1 MSKPIVTTATI
12 APPTKVRDVV
22 LWEQWNRTKSPQ
34 DLQTLLN
41 HLQPLINQQVNRWAG
56 GLSRDALEMQAKLLA
71 VEAIKTYNPAM
82 GASLG
87 THVTNRLQKL
97 SRLVYTHT
105 NALRLPEHKAISM
118 ASFSVAQDALKN
130 ELGREPSHVELAD
143 HLGWTRQRVGEFQ
156 RAYDRRELL
165 GSGDFNPA
173 QFPVADQDDPIISF
187 VYHDM
192 EPKQQRLFEH
202 MTGYGNKPV
211 LSNPQLMK
219 KYSLTQGQLSY
230 TKRQMVDRFHDAMK
244 TGK

>member
-1 MSKPIVTTATI
+1 MTKPILTPTV
-12 APPTKVRDVV
+12 APPTKARDIA
-22 LWEQWNRTKSPQ
+22 LWEQWDRTKSPQ
-34 DLQTLLN
+34 DLQALLN

-56 GLSRDALEMQAKLLA
+56 GLSRDALEMQAKLLT
-71 VEAIKTYNPAM
+71 VEAIKSYNPAM
-82 GASLG
+82 GAALA
-87 THVTNRLQKL
+87 THVMNRLQKL

-118 ASFSVAQDALKN
+118 ASFSVAQDTLRSN
-130 ELGREPSHVELAD
+130 LGRDPSHGELAD
-143 HLGWTRQRVGEFQ
+143 HLGWTQYRVAEFQ

-165 GSGDFNPA
+165 GSGEFNPA

-211 LSNPQLMK
+211 LNNPQLMK
-219 KYSLTQGQLSY
+219 KYDMTQGQLSY
-230 TKRQMVDRFHDAMK
+230 VKRQMVDRFHDAMK

>member
-1 MSKPIVTTATI
+1 MKTITTTANVVT
-12 APPTKVRDVV
+12 PTKARDIA

-34 DLQTLLN
+34 DLQALLN

-56 GLSRDALEMQAKLLA
+56 GLSRDALEMQAKLLT
-71 VEAIKTYNPAM
+71 VEAIKSYNPAM
-82 GASLG
+82 GAALA

-118 ASFSVAQDALKN
+118 ASFSVAQDALRST
-130 ELGREPSHVELAD
+130 LGRDPSHIELAD

-165 GSGDFNPA
+165 GSGEFNPA
-173 QFPVADQDDPIISF
+173 QFPVADQDDPIVSF

-211 LSNPQLMK
+211 LNNPQLMK
-219 KYSLTQGQLSY
+219 KYDMTQGQLSY
-230 TKRQMVDRFHDAMK
+230 VKRQMVDRFHDAMK

>member
-1 MSKPIVTTATI
+1 MSPTITTPASLTTSKAKDI
-12 APPTKVRDVV
+12 V

-34 DLQTLLN
+34 DLQALLN

-56 GLSRDALEMQAKLLA
+56 GLSRDALEMQAKVLA

-118 ASFSVAQDALKN
+118 TTFSVAQDMLRSD
-130 ELGREPSHVELAD
+130 LGREPTHVELAD
-143 HLGWTRQRVGEFQ
+143 HLGWTQHRVREFQ

-165 GSGDFNPA
+165 GSGEFNPA

-202 MTGYGNKPV
+202 ITGY
-211 LSNPQLMK
+211 
-219 KYSLTQGQLSY
+219 
-230 TKRQMVDRFHDAMK
+230 
-244 TGK
+244 